1 MSGVRPRAKTKKQ
14 QFGELPPRYR
24 FVLNPYPDARLSRCF
39 RCARKTGQ
47 RKIPL
52 LIHVEPMHL
61 IALNYTCRY
70 CGPCDLLIA
79 HKDEIEHLLSEL
91 FCQYDPEV
99 VGNDYLIIGT
109 VKKPTW
115 REGLQ
120 RPKLPAEML
129 GDVADFAEHHGEL
142 RLTAAGWHK
151 ADQEPPVLEP
161 PPSQEWVKA

>member
-1 MSGVRPRAKTKKQ
+1 MVKAKKQ
-14 QFGELPPRYR
+14 QFGELPPKYS
-24 FVLNPYPDARLSRCF
+24 FILNPYPEMRVSRCPH
-39 RCARKTGQ
+39 CEGKTGQ

-52 LIHVEPMHL
+52 LIHIEPRHL

-70 CGPCDLLIA
+70 CEPCDLLIA

-91 FCQYDPEV
+91 FRQYDPQV

-109 VKKPTW
+109 VEKTTW

-120 RPKLPAEML
+120 RPKIPAEML
-129 GDVADFAEHHGEL
+129 SDVADFAEQHGEL
-142 RLTAAGWHK
+142 RLTPAGWYK
-151 ADQEPPVLEP
+151 SDREPPVLEL